1 MTANLNW
8 VPDEVDI
15 DTPSAARIY
24 DYLLGGSHNFAADR
38 ALGDKF
44 DQALPGSRDIARLNR
59 AFLRRAVLFLV
70 ECGIRQ
76 FLDIGSGIP
85 TAGNVHE
92 LARHAA
98 ADSRV
103 VYVDTDPIAV
113 AHSQLLL
120 EDNPQA
126 IAVKADLREPESI
139 LCAPQVRGL
148 LDFSQPIGLLTV
160 WVFHF
165 VPIAQDAVGI
175 LRRYRDALAPGSCLV
190 VSHFTADSRPAE
202 MAAMVEVTK
211 RSANPIHPRAR
222 AQIVELFTGFDLVDP
237 GVVATALWRP
247 EGPVGN
253 DADHDEVLAGVGRK
267 P

>member
-1 MTANLNW
+1 MTPNLNW
-8 VPDEVDI
+8 VPYEVDI

-24 DYLLGGSHNFAADR
+24 DYLLSGSHNFAVDR
-38 ALGDKF
+38 ALADMF

-59 AFLRRAVLFLV
+59 TFLRRAVLFLV
-70 ECGIRQ
+70 ESGIRQ

-85 TAGNVHE
+85 TAGNVHQT
-92 LARHAA
+92 ARRAA

-103 VYVDTDPIAV
+103 VHVDTDPIAV
-113 AHSQLLL
+113 AHSQLMLA
-120 EDNPQA
+120 DDPQA
-126 IAVKADLREPESI
+126 LAIKADLCEPESI
-139 LCAPQVRGL
+139 LYAPQVRGL
-148 LDFSQPIGLLTV
+148 LDFSQPIGLLMV
-160 WVFHF
+160 WVLHF

-175 LRRYRDALAPGSCLV
+175 LRRYRDALAPDSYLA

-202 MAAMVEVTK
+202 MAAMVKVMK
-211 RSANPIHPRAR
+211 RSANPIHLRTR
-222 AQIVELFTGFDLVDP
+222 AQIVELFAGFDMVEP

-253 DADHDEVLAGVGRK
+253 DADRTEVLAGVGRK